1 MPAAPRKICQ
11 MYPAADYHVVGEN
24 AKGAQKPRVAKE
36 FPQRPRGIAGSTA
49 SQSKGV
55 DAVGL
60 CAAADDVFN
69 KDNGNADEHH
79 DGNEGEHVCATA
91 VFTDEIRKA
100 PSGAES
106 DRRAGNGQDIG
117 QAA

>member
-1 MPAAPRKICQ
+1 MPDVGNHPS
-11 MYPAADYHVVGEN
+11 ADNHVIGQNTKSSQQTRITEN
-24 AKGAQKPRVAKE
+24 L
-36 FPQRPRGIAGSTA
+36 PQRTRGIAGSTA
-49 SQSKGV
+49 CQSECV
-55 DAVGL
+55 NTVGL

-79 DGNEGEHVCATA
+79 DGNEGEHVCTTA

-100 PSGAES
+100 PCGAES